1 MLVVF
6 LRNFV
11 VLKCLIHKFLV
22 DKLVF
27 EFDDLV
33 FENRPR
39 SPEEFIEIALKIRT
53 DIIKSLVLA
62 KSGHSGGPL
71 GITDVLSVLFFGGFM
86 KYNPKKPD
94 WAERDRFVLSAGHLC
109 PVLYSILAR
118 AGYFPVEELKTLRK
132 YGSRLQG
139 HPGIDM
145 NLPGLEAST
154 GSLGQGISI
163 AVGMSL
169 SDKYL
174 DKNNRKVFTLT
185 GDGEIQEG
193 SVWEAAMSA
202 GNYKLDNLC
211 VIVDNNDCQ
220 IDGRVHEVMSIY
232 PVDKKFEAFNFEVIN
247 IDGHNYSEIINAF
260 NQFELNSKNKIG
272 KPTVIVAKTIMGK
285 GVSFM
290 EDRYEWHG
298 IPPNEEQANI
308 ALSELV

>member
-1 MLVVF
+1 
-6 LRNFV
+6 
-11 VLKCLIHKFLV
+11 VLT
-22 DKLVF
+22 
-27 EFDDLV
+27 EFDEIIYD
-33 FENRPR
+33 NRPR
-39 SPEEFIEIALKIRT
+39 NPEEFAEIALKIRT

-71 GITDVLSVLFFGGFM
+71 GITDVMTVLYFGGFM
-86 KYNPKKPD
+86 RYNPKEPK
-94 WAERDRFVLSAGHLC
+94 WNGRDRFVLSAGHLC
-109 PVLYSILAR
+109 PVLYSVLAR

-163 AVGMSL
+163 AVGMAL

-174 DKNNRKVFTLT
+174 DKNDRKVFTLT

-202 GNYKLDNLC
+202 GNFKLDNLC

-220 IDGRVHEVMSIY
+220 IDGRVHEVMSVY
-232 PVDKKFEAFNFEVIN
+232 PIDKKFEAFNFDVIN
-247 IDGHNYSEIINAF
+247 IDGHNYSEIVNAF
-260 NQFELNSKNKIG
+260 TRFNNNFKNNIG
-272 KPTVIVAKTIMGK
+272 KPTAIIAKTFMGK

-298 IPPNEEQANI
+298 IPPNVEQAIQAIN
-308 ALSELV
+308 ELV